1 MVEQKIVSN
10 ELENIDEPKRKRE
23 AQKQLAFLKLLM
35 KDEEEK
41 QSQIMPKFNV
51 SCPQKNPFHRNTRPI
66 SYQKYEREQTFKESK
81 APREGFLPD
90 VKTDVRTLKSAS
102 RERMRSMTELEK
114 IYGSK

>member
-41 QSQIMPKFNV
+41 Q
-51 SCPQKNPFHRNTRPI
+51 
-66 SYQKYEREQTFKESK
+66 
-81 APREGFLPD
+81 
-90 VKTDVRTLKSAS
+90 
-102 RERMRSMTELEK
+102 
-114 IYGSK
+114 

>member
-1 MVEQKIVSN
+1 MKRSTF
-10 ELENIDEPKRKRE
+10 LEFS
-23 AQKQLAFLKLLM
+23 LYT
-35 KDEEEK
+35 
-41 QSQIMPKFNV
+41 FNRYN
-51 SCPQKNPFHRNTRPI
+51 K
-66 SYQKYEREQTFKESK
+66 QKYEREQTFKESK